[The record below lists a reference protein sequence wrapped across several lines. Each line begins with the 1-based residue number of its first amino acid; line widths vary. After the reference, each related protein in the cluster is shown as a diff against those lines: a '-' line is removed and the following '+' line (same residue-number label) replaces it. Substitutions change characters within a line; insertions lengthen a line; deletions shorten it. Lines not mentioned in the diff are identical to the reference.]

1 MKVYS
6 EAKPSG
12 KTVGVELD
20 ENDMADKEGFADL
33 PYAVKHKAMSD
44 RADALLV
51 QYMLRR
57 GDISPEY
64 AEQRMREIVSG
75 QSAG

>member
-1 MKVYS
+1 MEVTSK
-6 EAKPSG
+6 AKPLS
-12 KTVGVELD
+12 KEIEVTLTES
-20 ENDMADKEGFADL
+20 DMADVEGWAEM
-33 PYAVKHKAMSD
+33 PYAAKFKKMSD

-57 GDISPEY
+57 GDISQEF

-75 QSAG
+75 QSAS